1 MLTNQETD
9 KEIKTRINATAK
21 YDQVGYCF
29 SNSLLAVK
37 SNGKW
42 GFINDDNQL
51 IIPFQFIEKPIFEG
65 DYARAYIAKHCCG
78 LIDVRGNVIIPFEF
92 DNVKPFDKEGYAQF
106 EIGIYWGTIDF
117 NGVKLI
123 SPKLKYQQIGNFVNG
138 IAPAKIDTKWGLIDT
153 NGNKITPFQYYE
165 IEVCSNGV
173 FYTRLKPK
181 LYGYLKP
188 DGTQLFQKWFERIDR
203 FNNSNVAI
211 FKQDAK
217 YGISQINGTFLTPPI
232 YDNITWDD
240 NNENLIAS
248 INGNTRIL
256 SPAGMILFEQN
267 NEVPDFDV
275 DFLERTMNW
284 VLPGLSFYYR
294 DTNFPVN
301 VENVYNK
308 GAIIR
313 AGAFIDLTHKAQKPV
328 SRIRFIVA
336 TSHIAKLY
344 EIEDICRQNPKIAS
358 WRLSTL
364 HYNSYFKIMDVYK
377 VKEQYQIF
385 LLHIPYK
392 AISLFE
398 NNTSII
404 FNVGGTSEDTLV
416 DMARQSF
423 NNKMQLERL
432 STLDEPKWVERTY
445 FPIGTDEDGCL
456 LSLTYAL
463 PDSDEILA
471 FYNLIRKLA
480 IDTDEINRLNGMI

>member
-1 MLTNQETD
+1 MDYQETD
-9 KEIKTRINATAK
+9 KEIKTRSRATAK
-21 YDQVGYCF
+21 YEQVGYYF
-29 SNSLLAVK
+29 YNSLLAVK

-42 GFINDDNQL
+42 GFINEDEQL
-51 IIPFQFIEKPIFEG
+51 IISFQFCEKPIFEG

-78 LIDVRGNVIIPFEF
+78 LIDVRGNVIIPFEY

-106 EIGIYWGTIDF
+106 EVGNYWGTIDRD
-117 NGVKLI
+117 GVKHI
-123 SPKLKYQQIGNFVNG
+123 SPKMKFQQIGNFVDS

-153 NGNKITPFQYYE
+153 NGNKITTFQYYE
-165 IEVCSNGV
+165 IEDCSNGV
-173 FYTRLKPK
+173 FYTRLNPK

-211 FKQDAK
+211 FKEDTK
-217 YGISQINGTFLTPPI
+217 YGISHINGTIITPSI
-232 YDNITWDD
+232 YDDITWDD
-240 NNENLIAS
+240 TNENLIAS

-256 SPAGMILFEQN
+256 SPSGIILFEQN
-267 NEVPDFDV
+267 NEVPNFDV

-284 VLPGLSFYYR
+284 VLPGLTFYYR
-294 DTNFPVN
+294 DTNFPIN
-301 VENVYNK
+301 VEAVYKK

-328 SRIRFIVA
+328 SKIRFIV
-336 TSHIAKLY
+336 TSSHVARLF
-344 EIEDICRQNPKIAS
+344 EIEDICRQNPKIER

-377 VKEQYQIF
+377 VEEQYQIF

-392 AISLFE
+392 AISFFVNDTAFIL
-398 NNTSII
+398 NA
-404 FNVGGTSEDTLV
+404 GGTSEDTFV

-432 STLDEPKWVERTY
+432 YTLDEPEWVERTY
-445 FPIGTDEDGCL
+445 IPIGSDENGNL
-456 LSLTYAL
+456 LPLTYGL

-471 FYNLIRKLA
+471 FYNSIRKLA
-480 IDTDEINRLNGMI
+480 IDTDEINRLNEMI